1 MNNYIIHN
9 YIDNR
14 KELISYLQKI
24 NYLNPHYLVRDIED
38 QHLSNYEF
46 INNVILVASNNSVN
60 LSGKTYNFAGMFR
73 KVLSNL
79 RIHSFFCN
87 NTHHGLFKTLNN
99 KDCGFFKKELFDYF
113 SDKPEMIE
121 KYTNLFFEINSGVKM
136 NTDVA
141 FRNHEQDL
149 NILNI
154 NLNNI
159 YINHDHDN
167 YKNNIFF
174 SQHLKKYFNANY
186 DKMPKMD
193 KEYLSLCDVSFYESL
208 SNDQDQENHDED
220 KQDKVLPVS
229 INGDKAKEIWK
240 NTVDVLCTQE
250 SSYRHW
256 LSGTTAY
263 DYDYQDQK
271 FLVTCATTFCK
282 EMIEERMKG
291 EIEKLLSNQLD
302 KEMELEVL

>member
-1 MNNYIIHN
+1 M
-9 YIDNR
+9 
-14 KELISYLQKI
+14 
-24 NYLNPHYLVRDIED
+24 
-38 QHLSNYEF
+38 
-46 INNVILVASNNSVN
+46 
-60 LSGKTYNFAGMFR
+60 
-73 KVLSNL
+73 
-79 RIHSFFCN
+79 
-87 NTHHGLFKTLNN
+87 NN

-208 SNDQDQENHDED
+208 SNDQDQEMKLVET
-220 KQDKVLPVS
+220 S
-229 INGDKAKEIWK
+229 IK
-240 NTVDVLCTQE
+240 NLTIGRGRGGSSRGEKFIYTYTVF
-250 SSYRHW
+250 HW
-256 LSGTTAY
+256 
-263 DYDYQDQK
+263 
-271 FLVTCATTFCK
+271 FFF
-282 EMIEERMKG
+282 
-291 EIEKLLSNQLD
+291 
-302 KEMELEVL
+302 